1 MIRIREWMTSPIVSI
16 KPRDTILHAREIMEK
31 TRINQLPVVVRSRLV
46 GIVTDRDLRDAF
58 PSVLNISG
66 RRKRGRRR
74 PSAGPGE
81 VCVEEVMTRNVLALA
96 PDGTIDHAAQL
107 IRRERIGAVPIV
119 EKGKIVGILTR
130 SDLLDACASLVEE
143 LRVRGLQSDPLPQH
157 ASREIRANW

>member
-1 MIRIREWMTSPIVSI
+1 MIRIREWMSSPIVSI

-31 TRINQLPVVVRSRLV
+31 ARINQLPVVVRSRLV

-66 RRKRGRRR
+66 RRRRRGRRR

-81 VCVEEVMTRNVLALA
+81 VYVEDVMTRNVLTEA
-96 PDGTIDHAAQL
+96 PDGTINHAAHL
-107 IRRERIGAVPIV
+107 IRRERIGAVPVV

-143 LRVRGLQSDPLPQH
+143 LRVRGMQ
-157 ASREIRANW
+157 ASRQP

>member
-31 TRINQLPVVVRSRLV
+31 ARINQLPVVVRSRLV

-74 PSAGPGE
+74 EPK
-81 VCVEEVMTRNVLALA
+81 
-96 PDGTIDHAAQL
+96 
-107 IRRERIGAVPIV
+107 RRERR
-119 EKGKIVGILTR
+119 ER
-130 SDLLDACASLVEE
+130 SKRSAGCGLDN
-143 LRVRGLQSDPLPQH
+143 P
-157 ASREIRANW
+157 ASRQH